1 MCLTLIQLLL
11 VVKALLMDVPRI
23 TKSTAKML
31 VSYLTYE
38 AVRVVYEQLQET
50 NLPKSHWF
58 AQFSGRDKI
67 QNGEQYLEELLEID
81 QELAFR
87 VMTVREHLVHEVLDF
102 LPEMTRAGVH
112 QSAMQ
117 HRRRHLE
124 KVMMVPLAEG
134 SADWER
140 IDENLH

>member
-1 MCLTLIQLLL
+1 
-11 VVKALLMDVPRI
+11 
-23 TKSTAKML
+23 ML

-87 VMTVREHLVHEVLDF
+87 VMTVREHLANEVLDF
-102 LPEMTRAGVH
+102 LPEMTRAGIH

-134 SADWER
+134 YADRER
-140 IDENLH
+140 LDENLHSD